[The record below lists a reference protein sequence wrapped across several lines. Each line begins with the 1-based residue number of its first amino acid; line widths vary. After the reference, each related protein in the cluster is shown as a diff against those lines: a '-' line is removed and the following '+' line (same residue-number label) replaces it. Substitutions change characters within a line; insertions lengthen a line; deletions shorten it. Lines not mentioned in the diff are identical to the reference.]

1 MSTVKTDC
9 REDTTLRCLIAGGG
23 SGGHLFPAIAVVRQL
38 HRAHADAR
46 FLFHV
51 STRPVD
57 RQVLASA
64 GFPNEHVAVA
74 ESVRL
79 PSTDVPLSRLTTLP
93 SLWKA
98 YRLARTA
105 VREFQPHVVVGC
117 GALASVPAVLAAHR
131 ARIPVVLLEQ
141 NSVPGTA
148 IRMLASRASLTLA
161 GLPFDRQVAS
171 RWPTPL
177 KVPGTPIRPEISAL
191 CEQVKPDKSNAPKLL
206 ILGGSQGSQSVNRL
220 ILEALADEHCVPSE
234 WQIVHQ
240 TGAPQVDDVAAEY
253 ARRGRTARVVS
264 FLNDLPQQLADAT
277 VVVSRGGAGT
287 IQELACAGVPT
298 ILIPFSKAAAD
309 HQIINARCL
318 AAQAAA
324 IVVNEQ
330 DEDAGQQLRRHLNDL
345 IRRAPLREKL
355 SNGIREFARPHA
367 AAEAA
372 AAILQIAGLR

>member
-1 MSTVKTDC
+1 VSTVKTDFPD
-9 REDTTLRCLIAGGG
+9 DTALRCLIAGGG

-38 HRAHADAR
+38 QRTHSDAR

-57 RQVLASA
+57 RQVLTSA
-64 GFPNEHVAVA
+64 GFPNEHVAVT

-79 PSTDVPLSRLTTLP
+79 PSTDVPLSRLTSLP
-93 SLWKA
+93 SLWKS
-98 YRLARTA
+98 YLLARAA
-105 VREFQPHVVVGC
+105 VREFRPHIVVGC

-131 ARIPVVLLEQ
+131 GRIPVILLEQ

-148 IRMLASRASLTLA
+148 NRMLASRASLTLA
-161 GLPFDRQVAS
+161 GLPLNSQVAS

-177 KVPGTPIRPEISAL
+177 KVIGTPIRQEISAL
-191 CEQVKPDKSNAPKLL
+191 CEQVGLDKSNSPKLL

-240 TGAPQVDDVAAEY
+240 TGAAQVEAVVAEY
-253 ARRGRTARVVS
+253 ARRGRTAMVVS
-264 FLNDLPQQLADAT
+264 FLNDLPQQLASAT

-287 IQELACAGVPT
+287 IQELACAGVPA

-309 HQIINARCL
+309 HQMINARCL
-318 AAQAAA
+318 AEQAAA
-324 IVVNEQ
+324 VVVNEV
-330 DEDAGQQLRRHLNDL
+330 DDDAGLQLRRHLNDL
-345 IRRAPLREKL
+345 IRRVPLREKL
-355 SNGIREFARPHA
+355 SEGIRAFARPHA
-367 AAEAA
+367 AADAA
-372 AAILQIAGLR
+372 AAILQIAGLS